1 MLEIVK
7 KKNMKRQKSF
17 FGLNNGAGSSLSEK
31 KIGNMKPVKGLNVAP
46 VSAIA
51 ALMLGTATAKR

>member
-7 KKNMKRQKSF
+7 KKNIKRQKSF
-17 FGLNNGAGSSLSEK
+17 FGLNSGAGSSLSENK
-31 KIGNMKPVKGLNVAP
+31 TGYRNPVKGLKVAP

-51 ALMLGTATAKR
+51 ALMLGTATDKK